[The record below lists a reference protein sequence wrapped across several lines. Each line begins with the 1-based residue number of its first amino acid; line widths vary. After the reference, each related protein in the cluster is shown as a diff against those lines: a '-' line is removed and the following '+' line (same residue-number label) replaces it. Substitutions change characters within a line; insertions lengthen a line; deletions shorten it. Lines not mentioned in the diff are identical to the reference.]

1 MKYTVWLPPRQYS
14 PLNRAK
20 QQIIII
26 KEQDEGLAATVLG
39 SVLLGSDKFKAYSVK
54 QRRQVIPNDMNLL
67 QPANQR
73 HSSLIIAFVFR
84 AGGLF
89 V

>member
-1 MKYTVWLPPRQYS
+1 MKDTVWLTPRKYS

-20 QQIIII
+20 QQIVIVT
-26 KEQDEGLAATVLG
+26 EQDEGLVATVLG

-73 HSSLIIAFVFR
+73 YSSLIIAFVFR
-84 AGGLF
+84 EMGC
-89 V
+89 